1 MRETAVGKSVLFKI
15 LKNKRMKSMIK
26 WIITNKK
33 MSLSRK
39 IYKSSVYLN
48 CLIAGYF
55 RKGSKCIL
63 ICAFYGHQPLAYKK
77 LLRRIELLMKKGYIV
92 RLELPLSEKQF
103 LLLDSESELLLNQL
117 INLLMQQK
125 ESKWI

>member
-1 MRETAVGKSVLFKI
+1 
-15 LKNKRMKSMIK
+15 MIK
-26 WIITNKK
+26 WQITNKK

-48 CLIAGYF
+48 CLIPGYF
-55 RKGSKCIL
+55 RKDSQCIL
-63 ICAFYGHQPLAYKK
+63 LCAFSEHQPLVYKK

-92 RLELPLSEKQF
+92 RLELSLTEKQF
-103 LLLDSESELLLNQL
+103 SLLDSESELLLIQS

-125 ESKWI
+125 ESKLI